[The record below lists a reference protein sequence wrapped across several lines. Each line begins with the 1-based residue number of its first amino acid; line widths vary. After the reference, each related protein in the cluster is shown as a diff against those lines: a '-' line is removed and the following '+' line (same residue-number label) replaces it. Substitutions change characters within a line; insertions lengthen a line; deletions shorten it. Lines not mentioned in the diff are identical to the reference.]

1 VPVEGARDREHSC
14 RRGSP
19 GTHNSMVLVVN
30 NGPEA
35 DPRGTPTAAMAVTA
49 LILPVCFIFALAQN

>member
-1 VPVEGARDREHSC
+1 
-14 RRGSP
+14 
-19 GTHNSMVLVVN
+19 MVLVVN